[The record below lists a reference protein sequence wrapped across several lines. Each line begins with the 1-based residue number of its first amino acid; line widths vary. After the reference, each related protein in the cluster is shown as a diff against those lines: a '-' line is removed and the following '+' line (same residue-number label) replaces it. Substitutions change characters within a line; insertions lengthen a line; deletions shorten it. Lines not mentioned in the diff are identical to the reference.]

1 MTTILDDISIVVAD
15 GVDVVLT
22 FANVVDYFSDEARAG
37 YSSHSS
43 TYKQTAMTGSN
54 CV

>member
-22 FANVVDYFSDEARAG
+22 FATVVDYFSDEARAG